1 MDQNTVVELVK
12 PDPVSPGSDWQD
24 GDAWLAGGTFLLS
37 LPLPHIRRF
46 RDLAG
51 LGWTPIE
58 VTEDGLEIAATC
70 TVSELLA
77 CEPPAD
83 WIAGPLLHDCVRAFL
98 SSFKLWNG
106 QTVGGNICTS
116 IPAGPMTTMA
126 CALDAEYLLISPTGE
141 QRVVPA
147 IDFVTGNN
155 QNILRPGELLRKLT
169 IRSQALHRRYALRRF
184 SLTKAGRSSVFL
196 VGTVDPFNGEFLLTI
211 SAATIHPL
219 HVRCS
224 SVPDAEEL
232 RAKLEEIPYD
242 KYFDDPNGRP
252 DHRKH
257 LTHLYAEAI
266 RSELMQ

>member
-1 MDQNTVVELVK
+1 MDQNSVVELVK
-12 PDPVSPGSDWQD
+12 PDPKSPGAGWQP

-46 RDLAG
+46 RDLAE

-58 VTEDGLEIAATC
+58 VTEAGLEIAATC

-77 CEPPAD
+77 YQPDPN
-83 WIAGPLLHDCVRAFL
+83 WSAGPLLHDCVNAFL

-126 CALDAEYLLISPTGE
+126 CALDAEYLLISPDGE
-141 QRVVPA
+141 ERVVPA

-155 QNILRPGELLRKLT
+155 ANILKPGELMRKLT
-169 IRSQALHRRYALRRF
+169 ISPEALNRRYALRRF

-196 VGTVDPFNGEFLLTI
+196 VGTVDPTSGEFLLTV
-211 SAATIHPL
+211 SAATIHPF
-219 HVRCS
+219 HVRCAG
-224 SVPDAEEL
+224 VPDADEL
-232 RAKLEEIPYD
+232 SGLLDAIPDD

-257 LTHLYAEAI
+257 LTHLFAEAI
-266 RSELMQ
+266 RSELLN